1 MAINSL
7 PTSQLGAGIT
17 SAELYARVSKSLLS
31 QNGTVK
37 QLEKDITRDQTRL
50 SGLGQLAGMLDDFKA
65 VAESLA
71 GTGLKTAATSS
82 AANVLTAY
90 TSGTA
95 TVGAHTIDVQQ
106 LAQAQT
112 LMTRAVSD
120 KAAPLGTGAATKI
133 TVSAGGSSQ
142 TIAIDATNNT
152 LDGIA
157 SAFKAAGI
165 NAQVVRAGSGY
176 ALSLTG
182 ETGLKNKLSISVD
195 GDAALANV
203 LQLTQTRAAQD
214 AVLTIDG
221 KQVTSADN
229 DVTGA
234 LPGVALALKATGK
247 TTVTLSQASSQIP
260 QNVKLFVDA
269 FNGLSDKLAALQ
281 KGDLKADPALQQ
293 VQSQLAQIVGGTSGD
308 ALAKAGV
315 TLRSGVLKIDEAR
328 LKAAIAADPD
338 GTAKLFTDSGNGVAD
353 KLATRIAQL
362 TGTSGLL
369 DKQVDSVG
377 ADLKTLTAKK
387 SSITQAVTA
396 QAAQLV
402 QQYSNAAGGTSG
414 TGGLTGYTGRTS
426 LFDFFA

>member
-165 NAQVVRAGSGY
+165 DAQVVRAGSGY
-176 ALSLTG
+176 ALSLTS

-247 TTVTLSQASSQIP
+247 TTVTVSQASSQIP

-269 FNGLSDKLAALQ
+269 FNGLSDKLTALQ
-281 KGDLKADPALQQ
+281 KGDLKADPTLQQ
-293 VQSQLAQIVGGTSGD
+293 VQSQLAQIVGGTGGD

-315 TLRSGVLKIDEAR
+315 TLRGGVLKIDEAR

-353 KLATRIAQL
+353 KLATKIAQL
-362 TGTSGLL
+362 TGASGLL

-402 QQYSNAAGGTSG
+402 QQYANAAGGTGG

>member
-157 SAFKAAGI
+157 SAFKTAGI
-165 NAQVVRAGSGY
+165 DAQVVRAGSGY
-176 ALSLTG
+176 ALSLTS

-247 TTVTLSQASSQIP
+247 TTVTVSQASSQIP

-269 FNGLSDKLAALQ
+269 FNGLADKLTALQ
-281 KGDLKADPALQQ
+281 KGDLKADPTLQQ
-293 VQSQLAQIVGGTSGD
+293 VQSQLAQIVGGTTGD

-315 TLRSGVLKIDEAR
+315 TLRAGVLKIDEAKLR
-328 LKAAIAADPD
+328 AAIAADPD

-353 KLATRIAQL
+353 KLATKIAQL
-362 TGTSGLL
+362 TGSSGLL

-377 ADLKTLTAKK
+377 ADLKTLTARK